1 MVYPIVAYGCSVL
14 KKKATEVDPSSSSIK
29 QLIEDMFETMYAA
42 KGVGLAAPQIG
53 LSKRVFVID
62 ASPFAEE
69 GDEESNELKK
79 FKRAFINPI
88 IIKEEGELWSYEEGC
103 LSIPGIHEKISRK
116 EIVKFRSQN
125 TNGDWIE
132 EELKGLPA
140 RIFQHEYDHIDGILF
155 PDRLSPLKRRML
167 KNRLNNVSSGKI
179 ETAYKMKFN
188 SK

>member
-1 MVYPIVAYGCSVL
+1 MVYPIVAFGCSVL
-14 KKKATEVDPSSSSIK
+14 KKKASEVDPYSSSIK

-69 GDEESNELKK
+69 DDEESNELKK

-125 TNGDWIE
+125 THGDWIE

>member
-14 KKKATEVDPSSSSIK
+14 KKKAMEVDPSSSSIK

-69 GDEESNELKK
+69 DDEESNELKK

>member
-53 LSKRVFVID
+53 LSKRVFVVD

-69 GDEESNELKK
+69 GNEESHDLKN

-88 IIKEEGELWSYEEGC
+88 IIEEEGELWSYEEGC
-103 LSIPGIHEKISRK
+103 LSIPGIHEKI
-116 EIVKFRSQN
+116 
-125 TNGDWIE
+125 
-132 EELKGLPA
+132 
-140 RIFQHEYDHIDGILF
+140 
-155 PDRLSPLKRRML
+155 RLEQ
-167 KNRLNNVSSGKI
+167 VW
-179 ETAYKMKFN
+179 
-188 SK
+188 